1 MNAKDQPNM
10 LDFVKAMSDPDR
22 LKIIGALSQGPLT
35 ASRAAEA
42 AGLPFRAAINHLA
55 FLEHVGILN
64 VRVAEKKQDE
74 VYELDPSALERLS
87 RQEFEGKRPVFAPE
101 PDLETERRKTLAA
114 FLNPDGSI
122 RQIPNSR
129 SQAAKFRIILE
140 HVAAA
145 FEPGKT
151 YTEREVNAV
160 LKGFHADIAGLRRD
174 LVDAGM
180 LARERDGSKYWRT
193 GN

>member
-35 ASRAAEA
+35 ASRVAEA
-42 AGLPFRAAINHLA
+42 TGLPFRAAINHLA
-55 FLEHVGILN
+55 FLEHVGVLS
-64 VRVAEKKQDE
+64 VHAAEKKQDGL
-74 VYELDPSALERLS
+74 YELDPSALERLS
-87 RQEFEGKRPVFAPE
+87 RQEFEGRRPVFAPE
-101 PDLETERRKTLAA
+101 PDLETERQKTLAA
-114 FLNPDGSI
+114 YLNPDGSV

-129 SQAAKFRIILE
+129 SQATKFRIILE

-145 FEPGKT
+145 FESGRT
-151 YTEREVNAV
+151 YTEREVNTI
-160 LKGFHADIAGLRRD
+160 LKGFHADISGLRRD
-174 LVDAGM
+174 LVDSGL

-193 GN
+193 EI